1 MNKVRVP
8 IRGITLS
15 DEDCKKLIVKL
26 HEAKVDCVYL
36 VTLWNLHNK
45 TKYDLELEQLR
56 KNIPIF
62 EEAGFEVGVWIG
74 STIGHSA
81 PLAGHDDICGAWM
94 PWTGVS
100 GNPLDGCFCPMDEN
114 FSDAIVRWVS
124 DVAKV
129 GAKLIVLDDDFRMSD
144 RGDSQGCLCDL
155 HLAEFNRLVGENL
168 TREEVVNKVFT
179 GPKNKY
185 RDTYYQMQGDT
196 LRTFA
201 AKMRKALDEVDET
214 VRLGY
219 CCPPAGFNVDGTNA
233 VELSHILAGKTKPV
247 LRLGGAPYWGKLDSS
262 MVSFCT
268 ETERLMQT
276 WCEGEGIETYS
287 ELDSYPRP
295 RFSIPASFMEA
306 ADTILMAD
314 GRIEGSL
321 KYMADYSAS
330 ADYETGYFD
339 AHIKNFELYDEIQ
352 KRFDG
357 KKPVGLNIFEVH
369 NKLRDMDWPEE
380 FCGVNQRLGSQL
392 LPPTS
397 VRWMRNLSLPLTY
410 DNTDC
415 ASVVFG
421 ENAAYITPE
430 MRKKGMVLNM
440 RSAYIL
446 HQQGI
451 DVGYTEMSYAG
462 VPNKEHYI
470 DENETINIMDGVAVY
485 ELKHKP
491 GVRLL
496 TEFLINGE
504 AVPGA
509 YEYENADG
517 ERYLVFPFWEYNAEV
532 PDTSLSGYVV
542 KPHWLGEDP
551 WFALMRNYCRTR
563 QMIKSIEWLNG
574 KPLDASCSGHP
585 YLYMLTKKDENS
597 LTVGLWNLCMDEITN
612 PVVKLGEEY
621 STLECVNC
629 EATLNNKEVQ
639 INTIIYPLK
648 CVVLELKK

>member
-8 IRGITLS
+8 VMKEILNDAEREEIIKRLR
-15 DEDCKKLIVKL
+15 D
-26 HEAKVDCVYL
+26 AKVDSVFLC
-36 VTLWNLHNK
+36 TLWSLDNQK
-45 TKYDLELEQLR
+45 KYERELEELR
-56 KNIPIF
+56 ENIPIF
-62 EEAGFEVGVWIG
+62 EANGFEVAVWLG

-81 PLAGHDDICGAWM
+81 PLAGIDESIGSWV

-100 GNPLDGCFCPMDEN
+100 GNVCDGCFCPLDER
-114 FSDAIVRWVS
+114 FSEAIIRWVK
-124 DVAKV
+124 DVAET
-129 GAKLIVLDDDFRMSD
+129 GAKIIILDDDFRMSD

-179 GPKNKY
+179 GKKNRY
-185 RDTYYQMQGDT
+185 RDAYYQMQGDT
-196 LRTFA
+196 LKNFA
-201 AKMRKALDEVDET
+201 AKMRAAVDEVDET
-214 VRLGY
+214 IRLGY

-233 VELSHILAGKTKPV
+233 VELSHIFAGKTKPV
-247 LRLGGAPYWGKLDSS
+247 LRLGGAPYWGKMDST

-268 ETERLMQT
+268 ETERLIQT
-276 WCEGEGIETYS
+276 WCDGEGIETFS

-306 ADTILMAD
+306 SDTILMAD
-314 GRIEGSL
+314 GRLCGSL

-330 ADYETGYFD
+330 PRYETGYFD
-339 AHIKNFELYDEIQ
+339 AHCKNLWLYDEIQ

-357 KKPVGLNIFEVH
+357 KRAVGLNIFEVH

-410 DNTDC
+410 DNPDS

-446 HQQGI
+446 HEQGI
-451 DVGYTEMSYAG
+451 DVGYTEMTYAG
-462 VPNKEHYI
+462 VPIKERYL
-470 DENETINIMDGVAVY
+470 DENEIINIMDGVGVY
-485 ELKHKP
+485 ALKHKP
-491 GVRLL
+491 GARIV
-496 TEFLINGE
+496 TEFYVDGK
-504 AVPGA
+504 AVPGV

-517 ERYLVFPFWEYNAEV
+517 ERYLVFPFWEYNAKE
-532 PDTSLSGYVV
+532 PKTSLSGYVV

-551 WFALMRNYCRTR
+551 WYALMRNYCRTR
-563 QMIKSIEWLNG
+563 QMIKSIEWLNQ
-574 KPLDASCSGHP
+574 KPMDAVCTGYP
-585 YLYMLTKKDENS
+585 YLYILTKKDEKS
-597 LTVGLWNLCMDEITN
+597 LTVGLWNLSMDEITN
-612 PVVKLGEEY
+612 PVVILGESY
-621 STLECVNC
+621 STLECVNG
-629 EATLNNKEVQ
+629 EATLNEKKVQ
-639 INTIIYPLK
+639 LHTTIQPLK
-648 CVVLELKK
+648 CVVIELIK